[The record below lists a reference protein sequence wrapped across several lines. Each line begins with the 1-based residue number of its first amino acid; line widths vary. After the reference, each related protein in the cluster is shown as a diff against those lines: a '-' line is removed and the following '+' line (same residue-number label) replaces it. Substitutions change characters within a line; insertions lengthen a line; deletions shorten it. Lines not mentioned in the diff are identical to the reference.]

1 MYLPESVDYFLTREE
16 VCSKMNSAGFSNI
29 VFKDMTFGVA
39 TIYTGV
45 KDE

>member
-1 MYLPESVDYFLTREE
+1 MYLPESVDCFLKRDE
-16 VCSKMNSAGFSNI
+16 VCSKMKDAGFLNI
-29 VFKDMTFGVA
+29 KYKDMTFGVA